1 MKTKRNNDTDEDNDN
16 VIQIAPK
23 RESDN
28 DANNDDDDVDD
39 TDGKEVLQQLLSP
52 QGALVADMVGEI
64 VRQLNSTE
72 RNKDLASMSR
82 GRYAVTQCVTLLVA
96 LLAVGAVIIVTF
108 SNNETLNQL
117 LLTAYNGT
125 WHALSSSN
133 KDEE

>member
-28 DANNDDDDVDD
+28 DANNDDDVDD

-108 SNNETLNQL
+108 SNNEALNQL
-117 LLTAYNGT
+117 LLTGYNGT